1 MDNHVDRL
9 SHEELEA
16 LAQDRGQPCI
26 SIFMPTFQ
34 AAVDVKQNPIRLKDL
49 LKEAERGLTARGMR
63 SPDAIELLAP
73 AYDLAGR
80 SDFWEKQS
88 DGLAVFVS
96 HDLFRY
102 YRLPVKFQDREVVN
116 NRFYIKPLLS
126 VLHVDGTFYILALDQ
141 KDIRLLQGSR
151 DTIVSVPLE
160 QLHIPTNMAEALPNE
175 EFQAAYQIHSFPSG
189 EPNSKYGQT
198 AIQHG
203 EGVAEENPKNK
214 IRRFLQKVDDGL
226 RNWFGDGKA
235 PLVLAGVE
243 YLVPIYKEVT
253 SYPTLAERA
262 ILGNPKTLSARELHD
277 RAWPIVEPMF
287 RTPLEKDRDLY
298 RQFTGEKDKHASN
311 DLKAVLPAA
320 FYGRV
325 ATLFVDRDSQMWGT
339 FDPTT
344 EELVEHSQRRPEDD
358 DLLDLA
364 SLHTILNDG
373 TVYALERDQMPDKS
387 PIAAVFRY

>member
-1 MDNHVDRL
+1 MDHHVDHL

-16 LAQDRGQPCI
+16 LARDRGQPCI

-63 SPDAIELLAP
+63 SPDAMELLAP
-73 AYDLAGR
+73 AYDLSGR
-80 SDFWEKQS
+80 SEFWEKQS

-96 HDLFRY
+96 RDLFRY
-102 YRLPVKFQDREVVN
+102 YRLPVKFQDRAVVN

-126 VLHVDGTFYILALDQ
+126 VLHDDGTFYILALDQ

-151 DTIVSVPLE
+151 DSIVSVPLE
-160 QLHIPTNMAEALPNE
+160 ELHVPRSMAEALPNE
-175 EFQAAYQIHSFPSG
+175 EFQAANQMHSFPNA

-198 AIQHG
+198 AILHG
-203 EGVAEENPKNK
+203 EGITEDPKSK
-214 IRRFLQKVDDGL
+214 IRRFFQKVDDGL
-226 RNWFGDGKA
+226 RNSFGDGKA

-243 YLVPIYKEVT
+243 YLIPIYKEVN
-253 SYPTLAERA
+253 SYPTLAEKP
-262 ILGNPKTLSARELHD
+262 ILGNTKSLSAQELHD
-277 RAWPIVEPMF
+277 RAWPIVEPMY
-287 RTPLEKDRDLY
+287 RMPLEKDRDLY
-298 RQFTGEKDKHASN
+298 RQFMGEKDKRASN
-311 DLKAVLPAA
+311 DLKVIVPAA

-339 FDPTT
+339 FDPAT
-344 EELVEHSQRRPEDD
+344 EELSVHPERKPQDD

-364 SLHTILNDG
+364 SLQTILNDG